1 MSHMEL
7 GFSPLGRLSYFYMEL
22 GLFNGRKVKKNI
34 MTPFDFSLNDFR

>member
-1 MSHMEL
+1 MSPMEL
-7 GFSPLGRLSYFYMEL
+7 GFSPVGRLSYFYMEL